1 VGDKI
6 KTAIE
11 IAMEKA
17 ESIGELSE
25 EEKKKIEIDKKV
37 SPILAKFFKGKF
49 SPEKLYSSLKGLD
62 GQVLKD
68 TQIKILESITI
79 GSEDEEMEHKKNG
92 IIAVES
98 LKEDKNMGIIEQ
110 YMNELLNIKK
120 NFSNDKENAYNSL
133 KMQIEQ
139 NPQARI
145 REIKQGQ
152 KKVRVELTVEE
163 AIEQNS
169 QWKEFLQET
178 EKKYLSEFNVF
189 IGNLKEYLSA
199 D

>member
-1 VGDKI
+1 
-6 KTAIE
+6 
-11 IAMEKA
+11 
-17 ESIGELSE
+17 
-25 EEKKKIEIDKKV
+25 
-37 SPILAKFFKGKF
+37 
-49 SPEKLYSSLKGLD
+49 
-62 GQVLKD
+62 
-68 TQIKILESITI
+68 
-79 GSEDEEMEHKKNG
+79 
-92 IIAVES
+92 
-98 LKEDKNMGIIEQ
+98 
-110 YMNELLNIKK
+110 
-120 NFSNDKENAYNSL
+120 
-133 KMQIEQ
+133 MQIEQ

-152 KKVRVELTVEE
+152 NKVRVELTVEE